1 MTAGVE
7 APAATAA
14 SLPDTLLA
22 LYPVLR
28 ALPPAAQRELAAA
41 GRPDARLRLPAGAQL
56 FSERDACRGFPLLL
70 AGTVKVVKSMPAG
83 REMLLY
89 RVEPGG
95 SCIISSS
102 CLLGH
107 TPYSARGI
115 AETPLELLVLPAPLF
130 AALVAEHAAF
140 RDFVFH
146 LFADRIAELM
156 QLVEEVAFHR
166 LDQRLAK
173 LLLARCTPEHAA
185 LHATHQA
192 LAEEL
197 GSVREI
203 VSRLLKGFAAQGLV
217 ALGREQITL
226 LDRAGLRQLA
236 DAGH

>member
-1 MTAGVE
+1 MASDPNTLPPSLLTLY
-7 APAATAA
+7 PALR
-14 SLPDTLLA
+14 SLPLA
-22 LYPVLR
+22 
-28 ALPPAAQRELAAA
+28 QLAALCPA
-41 GRPDARLRLPAGAQL
+41 SALRQVPAGAQL
-56 FSERDACRGFPLLL
+56 FSERQDCLGFPLLL
-70 AGTVKVVKSMPAG
+70 AGTIKVVKSTASG

-107 TPYSARGI
+107 TPYTARGV
-115 AETPLELLVLPAPLF
+115 AETPLSLLVLPTAAF
-130 AALVAEHAAF
+130 AILVAENALF

-146 LFADRIAELM
+146 LFAERIAELM

-173 LLLARCTPEHAA
+173 LLLARGEAIHS
-185 LHATHQA
+185 THQA

-203 VSRLLKGFAAQGLV
+203 VSRLLKGFAVQGLV
-217 ALGREQITL
+217 RLGREQIMIV
-226 LDRAGLRQLA
+226 DRPGLQELA
-236 DAGH
+236 ASNR

>member
-1 MTAGVE
+1 MST
-7 APAATAA
+7 
-14 SLPDTLLA
+14 SLPTPLDSPDPLLD

-28 ALPPAAQRELAAA
+28 TLSPDDLLTVCRPSARLDLAAGTQIFA
-41 GRPDARLRLPAGAQL
+41 
-56 FSERDACRGFPLLL
+56 ERQTCPGFPLLL
-70 AGTVKVVKSMPAG
+70 AGTIKVVKTTATG

-107 TPYSARGI
+107 SLYSARGI
-115 AETPLELLVLPAPLF
+115 AETPLSLLILPVALF
-130 AALVAEHAAF
+130 EKLLAENTVF

-146 LFADRIAELM
+146 LFSERIAELM
-156 QLVEEVAFHR
+156 QLVEEIAFHR

-173 LLLARCTPEHAA
+173 LLLGKSEPIR
-185 LHATHQA
+185 LTHQA

-217 ALGREQITL
+217 ALGREQISL
-226 LDRAGLRQLA
+226 LDRDSLRQLA
-236 DAGH
+236 NIGR